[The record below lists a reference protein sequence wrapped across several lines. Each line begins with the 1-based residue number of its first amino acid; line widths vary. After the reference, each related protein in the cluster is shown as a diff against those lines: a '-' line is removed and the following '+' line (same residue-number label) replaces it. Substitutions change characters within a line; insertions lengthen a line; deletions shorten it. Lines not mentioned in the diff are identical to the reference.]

1 MCIRDRART
10 DAIQQATKYATEVP
24 LRTMRRTFDAFEVI
38 RAMAENGNPNSVTDA
53 GVGALCA
60 RSAIMGAFLN
70 VKINAAGLK
79 DRAFADE
86 ILTEGSEIE
95 KRTIVQETEIMQ
107 IVNQKIG

>member
-1 MCIRDRART
+1 
-10 DAIQQATKYATEVP
+10 
-24 LRTMRRTFDAFEVI
+24 
-38 RAMAENGNPNSVTDA
+38 
-53 GVGALCA
+53 
-60 RSAIMGAFLN
+60 MGAFLN